1 MGHQRMPAKARN
13 KGFTLVE
20 LIIVV
25 VLLGIVSIGTF
36 AYLGFGAQIFTD
48 VVGREQLSSQSRFAI
63 ERLNR
68 ELRNA
73 LPLSPRLHNGGNCIE
88 FFPIAASSAYL
99 EIPSPG
105 NMTNNTVVIAPADL
119 SVAQATSAYF
129 FIGANNG
136 LRVYSNGSNQRRVI
150 DAIEAN
156 DGQWTLD
163 FTENANFVRQSPARR
178 YYISEGP
185 VAWCVEGGDLVRYQG
200 YPLSFNNPTFNAGS
214 RVLMGRGIANTD
226 QQPFSVVPPTLQ
238 RNNLVLI
245 DLYFSRR
252 DGAEPLVLS
261 HEVHLPN
268 VP

>member
-1 MGHQRMPAKARN
+1 MIHRHKTRRSRS

-25 VLLGIVSIGTF
+25 VLLGIVSIGSF

-48 VVGREQLSSQSRFAI
+48 VVGREQLSSQSRFAT

-73 LPLSPRLHNGGNCIE
+73 LPLSPRLHNSGRCIE
-88 FFPIAASSAYL
+88 FFPITASSAYL

-105 NMTNNTVVIAPADL
+105 NMDNDTIVIAPAAFTPAEAVG
-119 SVAQATSAYF
+119 SYF
-129 FIGANNG
+129 FIGANNSQ
-136 LRVYSNGSNQRRVI
+136 RVYNANSGQRRIV
-150 DAIEAN
+150 DAIDVSESA
-156 DGQWTLD
+156 WTMT
-163 FTENANFVRQSPARR
+163 FSETARFVRQSPARR
-178 YYISEGP
+178 YYISKGP
-185 VAWCVEGGDLVRYQG
+185 VTWCVENGNLVRYQD
-200 YPLSFNNPTFNAGS
+200 YPLNTFVSGT
-214 RVLMGRGIANTD
+214 RVLMGQGIVNSLG
-226 QQPFSVVPPTLQ
+226 QPPFDVVPVTLQ